1 MHKGTLI
8 PFTDATGQY
17 VWQKID
23 LYLHIAQSNVL
34 TLISGYSSL
43 STPKK
48 NNNTVHIVRIL
59 FFLIMKSVKYV
70 FGIHHYFKYRAVMS
84 FLQSN
89 SDFIF

>member
-17 VWQKID
+17 VWQKIY

-34 TLISGYSSL
+34 TLISAYSSL
-43 STPKK
+43 STPLKK
-48 NNNTVHIVRIL
+48 NTVHIVQIL
-59 FFLIMKSVKYV
+59 LFLILKSVKYA